1 MTSIFCLPTLA
12 SKYIS
17 YCIAKPS
24 PFELM
29 FLSACSHHNILLTC
43 LFNQS
48 KNSIRSNCI
57 EYFTASTDEHGRG
70 RQTPVSEG
78 RVGIRCVFCKDEPK
92 HEQASQACTFILYF
106 LSTVLYCL
114 FDYFINICYC
124 ILHIAIHFFDI
135 VFAYDNYI
143 YACPL

>member
-17 YCIAKPS
+17 YCIAKKHHLQPI
-24 PFELM
+24 FT
-29 FLSACSHHNILLTC
+29 ACSHQIL
-43 LFNQS
+43 FFQRMSVQS
-48 KNSIRSNCI
+48 IKKNSIRSNCI

-92 HEQASQACTFILYF
+92 HEQASQACTYF
-106 LSTVLYCL
+106 FLCVLL
-114 FDYFINICYC
+114 PVDDFINICYC
-124 ILHIAIHFFDI
+124 ILHIYIHFFDI